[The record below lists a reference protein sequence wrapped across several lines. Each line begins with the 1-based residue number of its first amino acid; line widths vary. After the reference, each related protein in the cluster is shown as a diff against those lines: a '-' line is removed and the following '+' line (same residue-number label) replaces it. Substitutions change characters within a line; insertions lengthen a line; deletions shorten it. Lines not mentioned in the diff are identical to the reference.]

1 MKKSV
6 VIIIG
11 LIYGLSIIAVT
22 LFGLKHKTFN
32 EIVYVS
38 QVEIIEDNASYKQDG
53 SKYLMLTPD
62 ENGNCQYQLVW
73 TISPDNA
80 TNQQVSFNYD
90 KQPSFVTVDENGLVS
105 FTGQGAITIS
115 ITAADGTSQSDKI
128 QLINYKVNK

>member
-73 TISPDNA
+73 TVSPDNA
-80 TNQQVSFNYD
+80 TNQQVTFNYD
-90 KQPSFVTVDENGLVS
+90 KQQSFVTVDENGLVS

-115 ITAADGTSQSDKI
+115 IIAADGTSQSDKI